1 MASAWPE
8 GADARLVGDVGGTH
22 ARFGWQ
28 AGPGAPVADVRVYR
42 CAEHATLQAALER
55 YLADLGRSAPPRAA
69 IGIANPV
76 TGDRVSMTN
85 HPWSF
90 SIEALRRA
98 LGFAELVVLNDF
110 EALALALPLLAP
122 DETLQLAGGAAV
134 PGAPLALI
142 GPGTGLGVATLVP
155 AGGGWVA
162 LAGEGGHV
170 TLAAVTPREA
180 AVVAALQQRFGH
192 ASAERAV
199 SGPGLVWLHDALAD
213 LDHAARE
220 PGLTAADV
228 AGRDD
233 ARSREAVSLLL
244 AFLGTTAGNLAL
256 TTGARG
262 GVYLGGGVLP
272 RLADRLAD
280 SPFAAR
286 LAAKGRF
293 RGYLEKVPVHLITGD
308 RHPALRGAGQALQ
321 SPPARPISAG

>member
-8 GADARLVGDVGGTH
+8 GADARLLGDVGGTH

-28 AGPGAPVADVRVYR
+28 HGPGASVVDVRVYR
-42 CAEHATLQAALER
+42 CAEHASLQVAIER
-55 YLADLGRSAPPRAA
+55 YLADLGRSAPPQAA

-76 TGDRVSMTN
+76 TGDRVTMTN

-110 EALALALPLLAP
+110 EALALALPLLET
-122 DETLQLAGGAAV
+122 DETVQVAGGTAV

-155 AGGGWVA
+155 AGGRWLP

-170 TLAAVTPREA
+170 TLAATTPREA

-213 LDHAARE
+213 LDRCARE

-228 AGRDD
+228 TGRDD
-233 ARSREAVSLLL
+233 PRSREAVSLML

-256 TTGARG
+256 TVGARG

-280 SPFAAR
+280 SPFGER

-293 RGYLEKVPVHLITGD
+293 REHVEKVPVHLITSL

-321 SPPARPISAG
+321 TRPATPISAG